1 MIKPTTTARWVARVA
16 TDPKLAGTTGRHF
29 MVGHRVPS
37 WPGSRSHGKA
47 VRLWDASTEL
57 VGGPTV

>member
-1 MIKPTTTARWVARVA
+1 VA

-29 MVGHRVPS
+29 MVGHRVLS

-47 VRLWDASTEL
+47 VRLWDASAEL
-57 VGGPTV
+57 VGVPDAWGID